1 MLLLIRVVMCRYRLV
16 QIYWGPKC
24 QRELIIHG
32 NFLLYLPRPLRNSI
46 KMYKKLERNT
56 IYQFDIEILHKVMFT
71 FLLAEKFKRSHFE
84 FFAKMLSGETLC
96 KLLQIF
102 PPKVLIYIERIF
114 LDTFLI
120 ILWKFTQPIKKYL
133 KRIKNSNLKDW
144 YCLLNLRIK

>member
-71 FLLAEKFKRSHFE
+71 FLLAEKFKRSYFE
-84 FFAKMLSGETLC
+84 FFCENVVRGNSVQIASNFPAKSLSIYLYEFFSTLFW
-96 KLLQIF
+96 LFYEIN
-102 PPKVLIYIERIF
+102 I
-114 LDTFLI
+114 
-120 ILWKFTQPIKKYL
+120 L
-133 KRIKNSNLKDW
+133 KRIKNSNLRLEFYW
-144 YCLLNLRIK
+144 IWE